1 MLAEPQDGAT
11 DEDRKRYARELAEAE
26 AECDMVIIITAMK
39 PLPPYQEDK
48 RMYVGDETTA
58 KFHMA
63 ANLPSKRGHGSLLH
77 GLVQDAVKSGRV
89 IQAVKSEE
97 EGEEIARRLKMYA
110 RK

>member
-11 DEDRKRYARELAEAE
+11 DEDRKRYASELAEAE
-26 AECDMVIIITAMK
+26 AECDMVIILTDLK
-39 PLPPYQEDK
+39 PLPPYQEGK

-58 KFHMA
+58 QIQMA
-63 ANLPSKRGHGSLLH
+63 AHLPSKRGHGTLLH
-77 GLVQDAVKSGRV
+77 DLVQDAAKSGRV

-97 EGEEIARRLKMYA
+97 EGEEIARRLEMYA